1 MLKVLLV
8 DDDHEEA
15 ELFTA
20 ALKSVNESIGFVHA
34 QDCVNLLDTIRKHKP
49 DIVFIDINMPFL
61 NGIECLKSVRR
72 DLEFK
77 SLPIIMYSTS
87 NNQKNIIDSFNNNAN
102 LYIVKPDSYKGII
115 IALEKVLKVNW
126 AIEPRPLL
134 RDFVLAS

>member
-1 MLKVLLV
+1 MLTILLV

-20 ALKSVNESIGFVHA
+20 ALKSLDQTIQFVHA
-34 QDCVNLLDTIRKHKP
+34 EDCVDLLDSIRKHKP

-61 NGIECLKSVRR
+61 NGIECLKAVRSEP
-72 DLEFK
+72 EFE

-87 NNQKNIIDSFNNNAN
+87 NNQKNIIDSFNNNAD
-102 LYIVKPDSYKGII
+102 LYIVKPDSYRGII

-126 AIEPRPLL
+126 AKQPRPQLS
-134 RDFVLAS
+134 DFVIA

>member
-1 MLKVLLV
+1 MLTILLV

-20 ALKSVNESIGFVHA
+20 ALKSVDQTIQFVPA
-34 QDCVNLLDTIRKHKP
+34 EDGVDLLDSIRKHKP

-61 NGIECLKSVRR
+61 NGIECLKAVRS
-72 DLEFK
+72 DPEFK
-77 SLPIIMYSTS
+77 YLPIIMYSTS

-102 LYIVKPDSYKGII
+102 LYIVKPDSYRGII

-126 AIEPRPLL
+126 AKQPRPQLSE
-134 RDFVLAS
+134 FVIA